1 MSTDLWVGSA
11 GAVVDAYEPSCGVA
25 AVVITYNPDGEVL
38 SRLLDRCADQ
48 VARIIVVDNG
58 TTAVDVPAL
67 CRPFE
72 ARCPIT
78 FAPLGTNLG
87 IAAAQNRGIEA
98 AKAAGAEFVLL
109 LDHDSVPADNMVT
122 ALRQADRQLRD
133 AGVEVGAVGAV
144 AHDRRTGTTSKVVR
158 MVRGRVQRLATLT
171 SEPYVEADFLI
182 ASGTMISMSVLE
194 RYGMMNEGY
203 FIDHVDTEWCLRV
216 KARGMR
222 LFAIPCARLEH
233 ALGDHVV
240 RVWLGRWREVPV
252 HSPARDYYMFRNTVR
267 MLLTTPMSLAWRIT
281 HVFRLSQFAV
291 FFGLG
296 MSPRLKRVRLMT
308 RGIIDGVKGR
318 GGALVDTRP
327 GRGSNS

>member
-1 MSTDLWVGSA
+1 MSEA
-11 GAVVDAYEPSCGVA
+11 QFAMPPGAASVEACNTA
-25 AVVITYNPDGEVL
+25 AVVVTFNPDEPVFR
-38 SRLLDRCADQ
+38 RLLQATLRQ
-48 VARIIVVDNG
+48 VGTVVVVDNG
-58 TTAVDVPAL
+58 SARIDVAAM
-67 CRPFE
+67 CNSEDAGAGRI
-72 ARCPIT
+72 RYV
-78 FAPLGTNLG
+78 PLGTNLG
-87 IAAAQNRGIEA
+87 IAAAQNRGIDA
-98 AKAAGAEFVLL
+98 AKAAGAEYVLL
-109 LDHDSVPADNMVT
+109 LDHDSVPADNMVV

-158 MVRGRVQRLATLT
+158 MVRGRVQRLASQTA
-171 SEPYVEADFLI
+171 EPYIEADFLI
-182 ASGTMISMSVLE
+182 ASGTMIAISVLE

-222 LFAIPCARLEH
+222 LFAIPSARLEH

-296 MSPRLKRVRLMT
+296 MSPRLKRIRLMT

-318 GGALVDTRP
+318 GGALVDARP
-327 GRGSNS
+327 GRGSNR

>member
-1 MSTDLWVGSA
+1 MSEA
-11 GAVVDAYEPSCGVA
+11 QFAMPPGAASVEAYGTA
-25 AVVITYNPDGEVL
+25 AVVVTFNPDEPVFR
-38 SRLLDRCADQ
+38 RLLQATLRQ
-48 VARIIVVDNG
+48 VGTVVVVDNG
-58 TTAVDVPAL
+58 SVRIDVAAM
-67 CRPFE
+67 CSSEDAGAGRI
-72 ARCPIT
+72 RYV
-78 FAPLGTNLG
+78 PLGTNLG

-98 AKAAGAEFVLL
+98 AKAAGAEYVLL
-109 LDHDSVPADNMVT
+109 LDHDSVPADNMV
-122 ALRQADRQLRD
+122 AVLRQADRQLRD

-158 MVRGRVQRLATLT
+158 MVRGRVQRIASQT
-171 SEPYVEADFLI
+171 SEPYIEADFLI
-182 ASGTMISMSVLE
+182 ASGTMIAISVLE
-194 RYGMMNEGY
+194 RHGMMNEGY

-222 LFAIPCARLEH
+222 LFAIPSARLEH

-296 MSPRLKRVRLMT
+296 MSPRLKRIRLMT
-308 RGIIDGVKGR
+308 RGIIDGIKGR
-318 GGALVDTRP
+318 GGALVDVRP
-327 GRGSNS
+327 GRGSNR

>member
-1 MSTDLWVGSA
+1 MSEAQLAMPNCAASVEADRT
-11 GAVVDAYEPSCGVA
+11 A
-25 AVVITYNPDGEVL
+25 AVVVTFNPDEPVFR
-38 SRLLDRCADQ
+38 RLLQ
-48 VARIIVVDNG
+48 STLGQLGTVVVVDNG
-58 TTAVDVPAL
+58 SARIDVATI
-67 CRPFE
+67 CFSEDAGGGRI
-72 ARCPIT
+72 RYV
-78 FAPLGTNLG
+78 PLGANLG

-98 AKAAGAEFVLL
+98 AKAAGAEYVLL
-109 LDHDSVPADNMVT
+109 LDHDSVPADDMV
-122 ALRQADRQLRD
+122 AMLRQADRQLRD

-182 ASGTMISMSVLE
+182 ASGTMIAISVLE
-194 RYGMMNEGY
+194 RHGMMNEGY

-222 LFAIPCARLEH
+222 LFAIPRARLEH

-296 MSPRLKRVRLMT
+296 MSPRLKRIRLMT

-318 GGALVDTRP
+318 GGALVDARP
-327 GRGSNS
+327 GRGSNH

>member
-1 MSTDLWVGSA
+1 MSEAQFVPPP
-11 GAVVDAYEPSCGVA
+11 GAASVEACSTA
-25 AVVITYNPDGEVL
+25 AVVVTFNPDEPVFR
-38 SRLLDRCADQ
+38 RLLQATLRQ
-48 VARIIVVDNG
+48 VGTVVVVDNG
-58 TTAVDVPAL
+58 SARVDVAAM
-67 CRPFE
+67 CGSE
-72 ARCPIT
+72 DAGAARIRYV
-78 FAPLGTNLG
+78 PLGTNLG
-87 IAAAQNRGIEA
+87 IAAAQNRGIEV
-98 AKAAGAEFVLL
+98 AKAAGAEYVLL
-109 LDHDSVPADNMVT
+109 LDHDSVPADNMVA

-144 AHDRRTGTTSKVVR
+144 THDRRTGTTSKVVR
-158 MVRGRVQRLATLT
+158 MVRGRVQRLASQT
-171 SEPYVEADFLI
+171 SEPYIEADFLI
-182 ASGTMISMSVLE
+182 ASGTMIAVSVLE
-194 RYGMMNEGY
+194 RHGMMNEGY

-222 LFAIPCARLEH
+222 LFAIPRARLEH

-296 MSPRLKRVRLMT
+296 MSPRLKRIRLMT

-318 GGALVDTRP
+318 GGALVDVRP
-327 GRGSNS
+327 GRGTNR

>member
-1 MSTDLWVGSA
+1 MSEAQFAMPPGAASVEAGST
-11 GAVVDAYEPSCGVA
+11 A
-25 AVVITYNPDGEVL
+25 AVVVTFNPDEPVFR
-38 SRLLDRCADQ
+38 RLLQATLRQ
-48 VARIIVVDNG
+48 VGTVVVVDNG
-58 TTAVDVPAL
+58 SVGIDVAAM
-67 CRPFE
+67 CSSEDAGAGRI
-72 ARCPIT
+72 RYV
-78 FAPLGTNLG
+78 PLGTNLG

-98 AKAAGAEFVLL
+98 AKAAGAEYVLL
-109 LDHDSVPADNMVT
+109 LDHDSVPADNMVA

-158 MVRGRVQRLATLT
+158 MVRGRVQRLASQT
-171 SEPYVEADFLI
+171 SEPYIEADFLI
-182 ASGTMISMSVLE
+182 ASGTMIAISVLE
-194 RYGMMNEGY
+194 RHGMMNEGY

-222 LFAIPCARLEH
+222 LFAIPRARLEH

-296 MSPRLKRVRLMT
+296 MSPRLKRIRLMT
-308 RGIIDGVKGR
+308 RGIVDGIKGR
-318 GGALVDTRP
+318 DGALMDARP
-327 GRGSNS
+327 GRGSNR

>member
-1 MSTDLWVGSA
+1 MSEA
-11 GAVVDAYEPSCGVA
+11 QFIMPPGVAPVEACSTA
-25 AVVITYNPDGEVL
+25 AVVVTFNPDEPVFR
-38 SRLLDRCADQ
+38 RLLQATLRQ
-48 VARIIVVDNG
+48 VETVVVVDNG
-58 TTAVDVPAL
+58 SVRVDVAAM
-67 CRPFE
+67 CCSEDAGAGRV
-72 ARCPIT
+72 RYV
-78 FAPLGTNLG
+78 PLGTNLG

-98 AKAAGAEFVLL
+98 ARAAGAEYVLL
-109 LDHDSVPADNMVT
+109 LDHDSVPADNMVA

-158 MVRGRVQRLATLT
+158 MVRGRVQRLASQT
-171 SEPYVEADFLI
+171 SEPYIEADFLI
-182 ASGTMISMSVLE
+182 ASGTMIAISVLE
-194 RYGMMNEGY
+194 RYGMMDEGY

-222 LFAIPCARLEH
+222 LFAIPGARLEH

-267 MLLTTPMSLAWRIT
+267 MLLTTPMSFAWRIT

-296 MSPRLKRVRLMT
+296 MSPRLQRIRLMT
-308 RGIIDGVKGR
+308 RGIIDGIKGR
-318 GGALVDTRP
+318 GGALAEARP
-327 GRGSNS
+327 DHGSNR